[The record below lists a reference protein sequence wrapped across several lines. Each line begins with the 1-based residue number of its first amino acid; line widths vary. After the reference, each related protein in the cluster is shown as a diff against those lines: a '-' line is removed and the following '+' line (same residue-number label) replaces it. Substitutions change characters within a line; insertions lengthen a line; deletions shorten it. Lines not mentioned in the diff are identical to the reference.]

1 MKKETQVIEME
12 NTKKNTKKNTKET
25 LRKRSEVLAEHKALM
40 EENEK
45 LVTEMQKR
53 EYTVNFKNKTVYNRF
68 YKFLEK
74 DCEWG
79 HTTAAGLI
87 MLFNN
92 VKVEKEKTKD
102 DDWNGDIVL
111 RSVNVSTLW
120 QMLTTMKGNGFYEA
134 KNFVE
139 LMAVI
144 GQPISE
150 AVKQVHEDNQALRD
164 AHEKLSK
171 LDQLLSYGDLIE
183 DVETEEMVSE
193 TESATE

>member
-12 NTKKNTKKNTKET
+12 NTKET

-102 DDWNGDIVL
+102 DDWNGDIIL

-193 TESATE
+193 TESATK